1 MSSIE
6 SNKKNPEQVK
16 VCPTLIKWAGFAIQ
30 QHRQPLKLDMLLE
43 VMAGMK
49 ELEEVGWLYRCFLR
63 KLLGDH
69 KKRCHERHPSIQLS

>member
-30 QHRQPLKLDMLLE
+30 QHRHPLKLEMLLE
-43 VMAGMK
+43 VLAEMK
-49 ELEEVGWLYRCFLR
+49 ELEEVGMAL
-63 KLLGDH
+63 
-69 KKRCHERHPSIQLS
+69 PVLSSKTVRGS